1 MSAKTQFYLGPLF
14 SQKSEP
20 FFPVYLS
27 FASAFDKCTVA
38 CTGDK
43 NFLAF
48 HRTMGHR
55 GLEGTFKG
63 QLIPPHCKEQGHL
76 QSEQAS
82 PSPVHRP
89 CACHFFFF
97 HGLLEPLAQPNARM
111 VERQGKISTK
121 LSKKVHFHP
130 ATTYR
135 HSVASRRLDH
145 LMFTGSEIHN

>member
-1 MSAKTQFYLGPLF
+1 MSAKAQFYLGPLF

-20 FFPVYLS
+20 FFPVYLC
-27 FASAFDKCTVA
+27 FASEFDKCSVA

-43 NFLAF
+43 SFIAF
-48 HRTMGHR
+48 HRTMGQL

-63 QLIPPHCKEQGHL
+63 QVIPPQCKEQGHL
-76 QSEQAS
+76 QSEQVS
-82 PSPVHRP
+82 PSPVPRP
-89 CACHFFFF
+89 HACHFFCFY
-97 HGLLEPLAQPNARM
+97 GLWEHLAQPKARM
-111 VERQGKISTK
+111 VESQGRISTK

-145 LMFTGSEIHN
+145 LPIF